1 MRDQKG
7 MSAGSR
13 VGHGGRLVGAG
24 GSVTHLNEAR
34 RELSGGGDW
43 MSMLGRGGG
52 EQGGLAAGAER
63 AGEEWRGGVKR

>member
-24 GSVTHLNEAR
+24 GSVTHLNEGQ

-52 EQGGLAAGAER
+52 QGGLAAGAER
-63 AGEEWRGGVKR
+63 VGEGWRGGVKR